1 MLLNTSQENLFYFV
15 RAKTEHKLKCVLAS
29 LVVSKRIPV
38 SLSKERNLVG
48 WILDACSYKC

>member
-29 LVVSKRIPV
+29 LVVRKGIPV